1 MYAFSGNYSSPF
13 LFEVV
18 EGQEALGFNVD
29 AFALGET
36 TTFGAE
42 CQHVSSSIATYS

>member
-42 CQHVSSSIATYS
+42 C